1 MPDFNVGGQAVI
13 EGVMMR
19 SAERV
24 ATAVRTPGG
33 DVLVKTETYISLSRR
48 YKVLK
53 TPILRGAVAFVEMLV
68 LGIRTLNFSA
78 EVAIQEAEKE
88 EAVKEG
94 RVYKPEKKKRSNLLL
109 GLTVVL
115 ALALGIGI
123 FFYLPLAAAEG
134 VSRLF
139 GYSRDAVGF
148 NLVAGI
154 VRLMLF
160 LGYVW
165 AISLF
170 REFRRVFEYH
180 GAEHKSIYTYEL
192 GHELTPERAAIQS
205 RFHPRC
211 GTSFILIVALF
222 AILIYSVSD
231 SIYAVIVGH
240 VPELATRF
248 GIHFSL
254 LPLVAGA
261 SYELLKLSGKT
272 RDNAMTRV
280 LIAPGLWLQR
290 ITTKEPSA
298 TQLEVAIAAL
308 EASLGITESKLTC
321 RRVPVS

>member
-1 MPDFNVGGQAVI
+1 MADLNVGGQAVI

-19 SAERV
+19 SKECV
-24 ATAVRTPGG
+24 ATAVRTPNGEI
-33 DVLVKTETYISLSRR
+33 LVKTEPFIPLAQR
-48 YKVLK
+48 YKILN
-53 TPILRGAVAFVEMLV
+53 TPIIRGAVAFVEMLV

-94 RVYKPEKKKRSNLLL
+94 REYTPHKKKRNTFLLF
-109 GLTVVL
+109 GT
-115 ALALGIGI
+115 ALFAMAMGIGV

-148 NLVAGI
+148 NLVAGA
-154 VRLMLF
+154 VRLSLF
-160 LGYVW
+160 LLYVW

-170 REFRRVFEYH
+170 GEFRRVFEYH
-180 GAEHKSIYTYEL
+180 GAEHKSIYAYEM
-192 GHELTPERAAIQS
+192 GQDLTPERAAGFT

-211 GTSFILIVALF
+211 GTSFILIVALL
-222 AILIYSVSD
+222 AILVYSVSD
-231 SIYAVIVGH
+231 SIYAVITGH
-240 VPELATRF
+240 APVLASRF
-248 GIHFSL
+248 GVHFSL

-261 SYELLKLSGKT
+261 SYELLKLSGRT
-272 RDNAMTRV
+272 RDSAVTRV

-290 ITTKEPSA
+290 ITTKEPSME
-298 TQLEVAIAAL
+298 QLEVAIAAL
-308 EASLGITESKLTC
+308 EASLGVTESKLTC